1 MTRNEILTKIDE
13 LETKAF
19 YLNMKD
25 RWTREDHK
33 TMRNYDNEIRKLK
46 KELEGA
52 E

>member
-25 RWTREDHK
+25 RWTREDYR
-33 TMRNYDNEIRKLK
+33 TMDKYNNEIHKLK

>member
-25 RWTREDHK
+25 RWAREDYK
-33 TMRNYDNEIRKLK
+33 TMRDYNNEIRRLK